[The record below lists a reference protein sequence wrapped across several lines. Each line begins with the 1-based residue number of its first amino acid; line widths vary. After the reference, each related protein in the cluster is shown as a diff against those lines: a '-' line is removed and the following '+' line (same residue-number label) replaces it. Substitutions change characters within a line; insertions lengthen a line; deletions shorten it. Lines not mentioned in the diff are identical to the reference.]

1 MIGSPTPCQKDGP
14 ALLDL
19 LDPEIDFRALTP
31 GRFWEASSGA
41 GTGRRVIS
49 GRGSKLTTASMRSR
63 TCRPARSDRTGS
75 ATGSA
80 SPMPMASFL
89 VEQQAYFDVE
99 NDRISWLRILCSGYV
114 PIDDEPTSARPD
126 HRRPMGCA

>member
-1 MIGSPTPCQKDGP
+1 MNSGIGDRFANAVAKKDGP

-31 GRFWEASSGA
+31 GRFWEASSARALVDEVIFGA
-41 GTGRRVIS
+41 WFEADDHIDALEDVQIGAVADRDRVGYRLRITNAD
-49 GRGSKLTTASMRSR
+49 GV
-63 TCRPARSDRTGS
+63 
-75 ATGSA
+75 
-80 SPMPMASFL
+80 FL

-114 PIDDEPTSARPD
+114 PIDDEPNRP
-126 HRRPMGCA
+126 